1 MKKSKDRTS
10 LKITDF
16 FLSNDVSPIFDNF
29 DKNKSIPKDK
39 EQENEKQ
46 NLNEN
51 YLNLNE
57 EEDESNIFL
66 NNHQQKS
73 QNNNKYKKKKSEE
86 KEIDNFPKLINNINN
101 YNNKSPSYFININ
114 SNSPVDKKRKLILLD
129 LSNNKSLTLQQINLK
144 PNNFINLQEFNSAF
158 PFQFCKMI
166 NISDIVYITGGKLN
180 DELSK
185 LNYNNNLGQKKCY
198 KMIYNKGTKEIEID
212 KMPSSIYEHQS
223 HSLLYLK
230 KFDTIVMCS
239 GYKQKNCE
247 YFNLKENEWKRLYN
261 LQKPRENALALVF
274 NEKYIFLIGGK
285 NREGII
291 NENYDVI
298 DFEIF
303 LSNKV
308 QNYWKTYNFKNRILL
323 EKLGCGIIYC
333 KNDVYVLGGYNAK
346 NEFCSWKI
354 NFEKDEDDNSMTFIK
369 EKFDKIYKIS
379 SVDTCDKINNY
390 FKKNNN
396 INNLCYAGQQYF
408 SNYDGFLFNI
418 SLGGQLTIIPENIL

>member
-1 MKKSKDRTS
+1 MKKSKERTS

-39 EQENEKQ
+39 EQENDKQ

-57 EEDESNIFL
+57 DEDESNIFL
-66 NNHQQKS
+66 NNHQQKF
-73 QNNNKYKKKKSEE
+73 QINNKNKKKKLEE
-86 KEIDNFPKLINNINN
+86 KELDNNNHI
-101 YNNKSPSYFININ
+101 NKSLSYFININ
-114 SNSPVDKKRKLILLD
+114 SNLPMDKKRKLILLD
-129 LSNNKSLTLQQINLK
+129 LSNNKLLSLHQINLK
-144 PNNFINLQEFNSAF
+144 QNNFINPQEFNSAF
-158 PFQFCKMI
+158 PHQFCKLI
-166 NISDIVYITGGKLN
+166 NINDIVYITGGKLN

-198 KMIYNKGTKEIEID
+198 KMIYNKDKKEIEID

-223 HSLLYLK
+223 HSLIYLK

-239 GYKQKNCE
+239 GHKQKNCE
-247 YFNLKENEWKRLYN
+247 YFNLKENEWKPLYN
-261 LQKPRENALALVF
+261 LQKPRENALALVY

-285 NREGII
+285 NQEGII
-291 NENYDVI
+291 NEDYDVI

-303 LSNKV
+303 LSNKM

-323 EKLGCGIIYC
+323 EKLGCGIIHN
-333 KNDVYVLGGYNAK
+333 KNDVYIIGGYSAK
-346 NEFCSWKI
+346 NGISSWKI
-354 NFEKDEDDNSMTFIK
+354 NFERDEDDNSMTFIK

-379 SVDTCDKINNY
+379 SVDTCDKLNNY
-390 FKKNNN
+390 LKKHNN
-396 INNLCYAGQQYF
+396 NNLCYVGQQYF
-408 SNYDGFLFNI
+408 SNCDGFLFNI
-418 SLGGQLTIIPENIL
+418 SLGGQLTIIPENLL